1 MSKVKDFLRR
11 ELTLCISL
19 VAAVNNEQEKLS
31 PSTQKLIGLV
41 KEGGRLIRQL
51 PG

>member
-1 MSKVKDFLRR
+1 MAL
-11 ELTLCISL
+11 SL
-19 VAAVNNEQEKLS
+19 VAAMNDEGEKLS